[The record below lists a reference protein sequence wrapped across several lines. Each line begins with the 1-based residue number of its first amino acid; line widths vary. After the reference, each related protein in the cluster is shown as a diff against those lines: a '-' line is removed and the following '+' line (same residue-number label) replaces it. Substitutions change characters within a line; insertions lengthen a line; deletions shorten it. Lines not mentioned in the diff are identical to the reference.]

1 MKGSNKSEMG
11 MIEPILRV
19 GIISITTVAGA
30 IWLSWRGPVFVL
42 RGSVPLAIVTP
53 AWYMLSAFP
62 VLGALLADWVKLL
75 FDPSKRLANLEL
87 GVQLILLVGLSAVRI
102 KSHIPI
108 SGHMLLF
115 AYFLLRRCLV
125 RVPRHHLMMVETA
138 IGLALFLVATYV
150 KLVSWNDP
158 LTWAL
163 GITIGVV
170 LALGSRIVYSV
181 IEQQNAQEFRD
192 P

>member
-1 MKGSNKSEMG
+1 MKGSNMSERG

-19 GIISITTVAGA
+19 GIISITTAAGA

-42 RGSVPLAIVTP
+42 RGSVPLVIVTP

-62 VLGALLADWVKLL
+62 VLGALLADWVDLL
-75 FDPSKRLANLEL
+75 FDSSKRLAALEP
-87 GVQLILLVGLSAVRI
+87 GMQLILLVGLSAVRI

-125 RVPRHHLMMVETA
+125 RVPRHPLLMVETV
-138 IGLALFLVATYV
+138 IGLAFFLVATYV

-163 GITIGVV
+163 GIAIGVV
-170 LALGSRIVYSV
+170 LALGSRIISFLNGGNLFQKV
-181 IEQQNAQEFRD
+181 
-192 P
+192 